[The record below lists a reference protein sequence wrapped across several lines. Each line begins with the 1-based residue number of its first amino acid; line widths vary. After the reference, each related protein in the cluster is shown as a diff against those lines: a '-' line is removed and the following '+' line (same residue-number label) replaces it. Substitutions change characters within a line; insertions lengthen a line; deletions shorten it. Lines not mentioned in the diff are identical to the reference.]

1 MGDKMDLLDTAIEAA
16 RAAGQEILKRLAQE
30 RDVHSKGFRNIV
42 TDADLAS
49 QQILVAI
56 IRSRFPYH
64 GILSEEGL
72 ALGSEADTLWVLD
85 PVDGTTNY
93 SRRFPCFAISIGVVR
108 GGAPVAGVVYD
119 PSREHLFCVERGAG
133 ATLNGEPLHVSET
146 TDLIHSIVGLD
157 LARDPLPRADV
168 MATMA
173 ACSVSIRTFRSF
185 GSSAL
190 ALCYVAAGW
199 MDAYFHFS
207 LSPWDC
213 AAGGLAVLE
222 AGGMVTGSDGTPWS
236 YTATRILATNGKL
249 HAAYLD
255 LMHRPNGSE
264 KP

>member
-1 MGDKMDLLDTAIEAA
+1 MDVLDTAIEAA
-16 RAAGQEILKRLAQE
+16 HAAGQEIVKRLAQR

-49 QQILVAI
+49 QQILAAI
-56 IRSRFPYH
+56 IRSRFPQH

-72 ALGSEADTLWVLD
+72 APSSETDTIWVLD

-108 GGAPVAGVVYD
+108 GHAPVAGVVYD
-119 PSREHLFCVERGAG
+119 PMRNHLFCAECNAG

-146 TDLIHSIVGLD
+146 TDLIHSIAGLD
-157 LARDPLPRADV
+157 FARDPVPRADV

-173 ACSVSIRTFRSF
+173 ACSASIRTFRSF

-190 ALCYVAAGW
+190 ALSYVAAGW

-207 LSPWDC
+207 MSPWDC
-213 AAGGLAVLE
+213 AAGGLLILE
-222 AGGMVTGSDGTPWS
+222 AGGTLTNADGGPWDYRS
-236 YTATRILATNGKL
+236 PRCLATNGKL
-249 HAAYLD
+249 HSAYLE
-255 LMHRPNGSE
+255 LMRSRNGSE
-264 KP
+264 KT